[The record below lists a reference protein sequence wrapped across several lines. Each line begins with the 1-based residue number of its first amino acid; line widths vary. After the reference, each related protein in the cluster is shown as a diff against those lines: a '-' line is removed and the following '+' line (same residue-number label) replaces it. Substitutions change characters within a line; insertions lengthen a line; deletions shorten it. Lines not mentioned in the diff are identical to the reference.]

1 MMLPILMS
9 TFFTLVRC
17 LSIEKNSSSWV
28 RLVTVLLSLVGLYP
42 QYRASRWNIFRMTKY
57 LNIEVFWQ
65 SFRTILTAYGKIEG
79 DWIQY
84 RDESKALALI
94 EPVTEGLMQLFC
106 QTVILYT
113 VQGPGE
119 IFQDDTTELIKPL
132 DLHDLIYHD
141 TVSMITYNLLLITST
156 MSVGISFAKVLFTF
170 AM

>member
-1 MMLPILMS
+1 
-9 TFFTLVRC
+9 
-17 LSIEKNSSSWV
+17 
-28 RLVTVLLSLVGLYP
+28 
-42 QYRASRWNIFRMTKY
+42 MT
-57 LNIEVFWQ
+57 II
-65 SFRTILTAYGKIEG
+65 RTILTAYGKIEG

-156 MSVGISFAKVLFTF
+156 MSVGISFAKVPFTF